1 MSRLALRSL
10 LSHPLRTALTTLAIL
25 LGVAMISGTYVLT
38 DQISNAFDGIFST
51 AYEGTAVVV
60 TPKNAVGGFDDES
73 TVLTM
78 PDSLL
83 AQARAVD
90 GVAAAAGGAEAMGA
104 VVVDGEL
111 VKTSGA
117 PTLIMSTED
126 AAWSNVGWTA
136 GAAPARAGEVVVDA
150 GFAEKHDVSVGDEIG
165 LATLHGTVPATVSG
179 IFTFGDS
186 SSLGGTI
193 MVGAELTDVQR
204 WYDMR
209 GELTS
214 ISLTAE
220 PGVTPKELAARTRRG
235 AARLGRGQD
244 RGAGRRRQLGRGRG
258 LHQLVPAP
266 GPARLRRRGR
276 LRRRLHHLQR
286 LLDHRRPA
294 AARVRHAARL
304 RRLAAPGA
312 DLGHRRGAAPGRGR
326 VGRRSV
332 RRPRRGQGHQP
343 TVQGLRRRLPGR
355 RSRPRA
361 AHRRGG
367 ARRRHRHGARRRRR
381 AGGPRHADPAGRRAP
396 GGRDAAAVAA
406 AAASRPRARSS
417 SPCSAPAS

>member
-73 TVLTM
+73 AVLTM

-83 AQARAVD
+83 AEARAVD
-90 GVAAAAGGAEAMGA
+90 GVASAAGGAEAMGA

-117 PTLIMSTED
+117 PTLVMSTED
-126 AAWSNVGWTA
+126 AALEQRRLDGRRRA
-136 GAAPARAGEVVVDA
+136 GAGRRGRRRRRLRREARRVRRRRDRPRDPARHRARDGERHLHLRRQLVAGRHHHGRRRARRRAALVRHARRAHVDQPHGGA
-150 GFAEKHDVSVGDEIG
+150 GSDAE
-165 LATLHGTVPATVSG
+165 
-179 IFTFGDS
+179 
-186 SSLGGTI
+186 
-193 MVGAELTDVQR
+193 GA
-204 WYDMR
+204 
-209 GELTS
+209 
-214 ISLTAE
+214 
-220 PGVTPKELAARTRRG
+220 RRAHAGG
-235 AARLGRGQD
+235 AARLARGQD
-244 RGAGRRRQLGRGRG
+244 RDAGRRRQLGRGRG

-286 LLDHRRPA
+286 LLDHHRPA
-294 AARVRHAARL
+294 AARVRHAACL

-312 DLGHRRGAAPGRGR
+312 DLGHRRGAAPGRDR

-343 TVQGLRRRLPGR
+343 AVQGLRRRLPGR

-381 AGGPRHADPAGRRAP
+381 AGGPRHADPAGGGAP
-396 GGRDAAAVAA
+396 GGRDAAGVAVS
-406 AAASRPRARSS
+406 AASRPRARSS